1 MTIDSFEADLICGRC
16 NQPVNGYAYSSR
28 QGTTVFYCRP
38 LSERDP
44 DCFSL
49 SARAGFPELPPKE
62 PVVRP
67 LADGG
72 IFSPS
77 PYQIA
82 YLQEQARAAFQRIGI
97 NKPGSGAAPSAF

>member
-28 QGTTVFYCRP
+28 QGATVFYCRP

-49 SARAGFPELPPKE
+49 SARAGFPELPPKV

-67 LADGG
+67 VSTPL
-72 IFSPS
+72 ST
-77 PYQIA
+77 YQIA

-97 NKPGSGAAPSAF
+97 NKPGSGVAPSAF

>member
-1 MTIDSFEADLICGRC
+1 MSIDSFEADLICGRC

-49 SARAGFPELPPKE
+49 SARAGFPELPAAA
-62 PVVRP
+62 VVVP
-67 LADGG
+67 QYAAGTYEL
-72 IFSPS
+72 
-77 PYQIA
+77 A
-82 YLQEQARAAFQRIGI
+82 YLYEQAKQRFGFSSL
-97 NKPGSGAAPSAF
+97 NPDVPVFTTVKEF

>member
-49 SARAGFPELPPKE
+49 SARAGFPELPAKLPQVLTYST
-62 PVVRP
+62 P
-67 LADGG
+67 GTM
-72 IFSPS
+72 
-77 PYQIA
+77 QIA
-82 YLQEQARAAFQRIGI
+82 YLQEQAHAAFNRQ
-97 NKPGSGAAPSAF
+97 